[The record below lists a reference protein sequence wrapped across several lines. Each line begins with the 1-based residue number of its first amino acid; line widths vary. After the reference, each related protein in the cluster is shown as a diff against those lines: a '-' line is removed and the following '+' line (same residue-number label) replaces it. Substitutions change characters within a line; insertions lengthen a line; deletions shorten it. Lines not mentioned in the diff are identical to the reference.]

1 MTYFQCAS
9 LILGAMLALGG
20 LWFLVAPG
28 NYRSL
33 AVRFLPEKRP
43 GWFLL
48 SSLAMLAWV
57 AYSWLRFFEAPG
69 VTAAVVSFILS
80 LTLIKAYFATF
91 RYPDFRSFALKFVDL
106 ESSILQ
112 TLSLIYILLAAAL
125 FAIGRQ

>member
-9 LILGAMLALGG
+9 LILGAVL
-20 LWFLVAPG
+20 
-28 NYRSL
+28 
-33 AVRFLPEKRP
+33 
-43 GWFLL
+43 
-48 SSLAMLAWV
+48 
-57 AYSWLRFFEAPG
+57 
-69 VTAAVVSFILS
+69 
-80 LTLIKAYFATF
+80 ATF